1 MLNKLGLESLI
12 QSGRSAF
19 FEDLVSVYKR
29 SQDAL
34 REAYSASQADIFV
47 TLKKL
52 GLDTDIK
59 DIVEK
64 RLGIKLSIV
73 DIVESVSPNLMAKAK
88 ANRTYLR
95 ATKKKTKTSGM
106 MFEEINRLY
115 NNRTSKLDNYPKID
129 LPFSFSISVHTS
141 MWMLRNQDK
150 SFYFTAENLAAAT
163 LHEIGHIDDWIRNC
177 SRIVN
182 NNIDA
187 ADIIDYINHTPDK
200 AVIDGLISNI
210 KKSPHLDKSWL
221 TLVQE
226 TEQYF
231 KTTNSFDNS
240 AYYEALSVLTTIVTS
255 EVGSRNLPFINSLI
269 ESNKF
274 SKVRTRLSNVDEER
288 AADEFASRN
297 GAYRDLIE
305 MVAKLNQLATT
316 KTDLV
321 FRQFLWYTPSIIL
334 GLLIQFTTMFDLSA
348 GDISGG
354 YDPIIRRLELIVET
368 AKHSFS
374 EASLSDESKVDIKR
388 QIVESEQ
395 YIKDYNST
403 FHSKVRESI
412 KIWKSNVSKFG
423 RIIKS
428 PVQDRL
434 VGDYERLQDST
445 RSLSRNPLY
454 YLADKTQ

>member
-1 MLNKLGLESLI
+1 MLNELGLEALI

-34 REAYSASQADIFV
+34 REAYNASQADIFV

-88 ANRTYLR
+88 ANRTYLK
-95 ATKKKTKTSGM
+95 AAKKKTKTSGM

-115 NNRTSKLDNYPKID
+115 NNRTAKLDNYPKID
-129 LPFSFSISVHTS
+129 LPFLFSISVHTS
-141 MWMLRNQDK
+141 LWMLRNQDK

-163 LHEIGHIDDWIRNC
+163 LHEIGHIDDWVKNC
-177 SRIVN
+177 SRVVN

-187 ADIIDYINHTPDK
+187 ADIINYINHAPDK
-200 AVIDGLISNI
+200 VVINALISNI
-210 KKSPHLDKSWL
+210 KKSPYLDKSWFP
-221 TLVQE
+221 LVQE
-226 TEQYF
+226 TEKYF

-240 AYYEALSVLTTIVTS
+240 VYYEALSILTTIVTY
-255 EVGSRNLPFINSLI
+255 EVGARNLPFINSLI
-269 ESNKF
+269 RSNKF

-305 MVAKLNQLATT
+305 MVAKLNQLDTT

-348 GDISGG
+348 GDISNG

-374 EASLSDESKVDIKR
+374 EASLSDEAKVDIQK

-395 YIKDYNST
+395 YIKDYNSSL
-403 FHSKVRESI
+403 HSRMRELI
-412 KIWKSNVSKFG
+412 KIWKSNISKFG

-428 PVQDRL
+428 PVQERL
-434 VGDYERLQDST
+434 SGDYERLQDST

-454 YLADKTQ
+454 YLANKT